1 MAVTIHD
8 VLELDIMKSFKVVA
22 GRGGLS
28 SEILETEIL
37 DFEFLQEGQAY
48 REKIFDGDS
57 IVLSSLL
64 FAKDEPELVLD
75 AVKRLMSLNVK
86 ALAYKPVFYK
96 QLPQEALDYADEHD
110 FTILE
115 FGHDEFFE
123 PIITSIKELVE

>member
-57 IVLSSLL
+57 IVLSPYF
-64 FAKDEPELVLD
+64 FA
-75 AVKRLMSLNVK
+75 
-86 ALAYKPVFYK
+86 
-96 QLPQEALDYADEHD
+96 
-110 FTILE
+110 LE
-115 FGHDEFFE
+115 
-123 PIITSIKELVE
+123 V